1 MNIVVRSIA
10 MCLLPLS
17 KLGNTFFISFFLVSS
32 FLLERPSQNVMC
44 REYND
49 WIRKQAQMSGILS
62 AVWVRMLLESY
73 TIIFFIFA
81 TGQNHLVTLTHVD
94 VVLVCNRQFWQLRGM
109 KGGKPHIQ
117 GFIFPTAQNDIS
129 SNSRWI

>member
-1 MNIVVRSIA
+1 MNIAVRSIA

-17 KLGNTFFISFFLVSS
+17 KLGNTSS
-32 FLLERPSQNVMC
+32 FLYFLFPHFYLRDPVKMSC

-49 WIRKQAQMSGILS
+49 WILKQAQMSGILS
-62 AVWVRMLLESY
+62 AVWVCFCNP
-73 TIIFFIFA
+73 TIIFFISA

-94 VVLVCNRQFWQLRGM
+94 VVFVCNRQFWQLRGM

-129 SNSRWI
+129 SNFRWI